1 MQTTATYDS
10 EVGTFTLS
18 KGPWSGTFPISDLPK
33 WLAFYRR
40 QRELFPAHAASYD
53 DDVMALEELLKQ

>member
-10 EVGTFTLS
+10 ATATFTLS

-33 WLAFYRR
+33 WLDFYRR
-40 QRELFPAHAASYD
+40 QRELFPAHATAYD
-53 DDVMALEELLKQ
+53 ADVKALEGLLKQ